1 MAKSKYQFDKRQ
13 KEIAREKKQE
23 LKRQQKLEK
32 KRGLTPDEETWEA
45 DPAGPTA
52 EDDSEAEAPEAETT
66 PEAD

>member
-45 DPAGPTA
+45 GPAGPPA
-52 EDDSEAEAPEAETT
+52 EDDPGAETPADETT